1 MTIANNIHHTS
12 LKAIQ
17 NRMEELNNQTFNIC
31 REEIIKEI
39 GELINKTASHIT
51 DIPIRIT

>member
-1 MTIANNIHHTS
+1 MTIANNIHHTN

-17 NRMEELNNQTFNIC
+17 NRMEELNNPTFNIC